1 MKNQSA
7 ILIFDIGKTN
17 KKSIVFDE
25 KYNVLLEEVTS
36 FEELQDEDGFPC
48 DDLNAI
54 TTWMANTAERL
65 IKDDRFDIQ
74 SMNFSG
80 YGASFVHLGE
90 DLKPITPL
98 YNYLKPF
105 PEELKIKFIEQ
116 YGPLNN
122 LLVET
127 ASPFMGNLN
136 SALQLYRIKYQQ
148 PAVYEKIKYTMHWP
162 QYLSF
167 IFTGNPCSDITSIGC
182 HTLLW
187 DFNQNRYHNWVTRE
201 GIDKKLAPIT
211 STTSTTELTLCN
223 KKIRVGMGI
232 HDSSASLIPYARS
245 QQKPFALISTG
256 TWCITLNPFNQHL
269 LTLDELNNNCL
280 CYMQHIGKQVKAAQ
294 LFAGNT
300 HELGTHKIAVHFGL
314 DNKFY
319 KSIAYNKSILDTERE
334 IKKAITKEKN
344 SNNFRESVFLDTDLS
359 IFSDAIESYHFLVKE
374 IVQQQHFSSG
384 LVIRNTP
391 IERICVDGGFGK
403 NELYMTMLA
412 DAFPTHEVLSASVAQ
427 ASSIGAAMVIS

>member
-1 MKNQSA
+1 MKNQPA

-25 KYNVLLEEVTS
+25 TYNILLEEVTS
-36 FEELQDEDGFPC
+36 FEELQDKDGFPC

-54 TTWMANTAERL
+54 SAWMISTTEKL
-65 IKDDRFDIQ
+65 IHDDRFDIK

-80 YGASFVHLGE
+80 YGASFVHIGE

-105 PEELKIKFIEQ
+105 PEDLKTKFIEQ
-116 YGPLNN
+116 YGPLDK

-187 DFNQNRYHNWVTRE
+187 DFNQNRYHDWVTRE
-201 GIDKKLAPIT
+201 GIDQKLAPIT
-211 STTSTTELTLCN
+211 STTTTTEVTLCN

-232 HDSSASLIPYARS
+232 HDSSASLIPYLRS

-269 LTLDELNNNCL
+269 LTLEELNNNCL
-280 CYMQHIGKQVKAAQ
+280 CYMQYIGKQVKAAQ

-300 HELGTHKIAVHFGL
+300 HELGVDKISKQFGV
-314 DNKFY
+314 DEKFY
-319 KSIAYNKSILDTERE
+319 KKISYNSSLLETQDVRKKIILAQKDE
-334 IKKAITKEKN
+334 
-344 SNNFRESVFLDTDLS
+344 NNFRESVFLDTALDM
-359 IFSDAIESYHFLVKE
+359 FSNEKEAYHFLVAE
-374 IVQQQHFSSG
+374 IVQQQKFSSG
-384 LVIRNTP
+384 LVIENTK
-391 IERICVDGGFGK
+391 IDKICVDGGFGK
-403 NELYMTMLA
+403 NDVYMKLLSE
-412 DAFPTHEVLSASVAQ
+412 AFPKHEVVSASVAQ

>member
-1 MKNQSA
+1 MKNQPA

-25 KYNVLLEEVTS
+25 AYNILLEEVTS
-36 FEELQDEDGFPC
+36 FQELQDEDGFPC

-54 TTWMANTAERL
+54 SAWMMSTTEKL
-65 IKDDRFDIQ
+65 IQDDRFDIK

-80 YGASFVHLGE
+80 YGASFVHIGE

-98 YNYLKPF
+98 YKYLKPF
-105 PEELKIKFIEQ
+105 PELLKKQFIEQ
-116 YGPLNN
+116 HGPLEN

-136 SALQLYRIKYQQ
+136 SALQLYRIKHQQ
-148 PAVYEKIKYTMHWP
+148 PAVYEKIKYTMHLP

-167 IFTGNPCSDITSIGC
+167 VFTGKAFSDITSIGC

-187 DFNQNRYHNWVTRE
+187 NFNNNKYHNWVIEE
-201 GIDKKLAPIT
+201 GIDSKLAPIC
-211 STTSTTELTLCN
+211 STTSTTEVTLCN
-223 KKIRVGMGI
+223 KKILVGIGI
-232 HDSSASLIPYARS
+232 HDSSAALVPYVQS
-245 QQKPFALISTG
+245 QEKPFTLISTG

-269 LTLDELNNNCL
+269 LTLEELNNNCL
-280 CYMQHIGKQVKAAQ
+280 CYMQYIGKQVKAAQ

-300 HELGTHKIAVHFGL
+300 HELGTHKIAAHFGM
-314 DNKFY
+314 DNTFY
-319 KSIAYNKSILDTERE
+319 KSISYDKSILDTESE

-344 SNNFRESVFLDTDLS
+344 SNNFRESAFLDTDLT
-359 IFSDAIESYHFLVKE
+359 IFSDATESYHFLVKE

-384 LVIRNTP
+384 LVVRNTN

-403 NELYMTMLA
+403 NDVYMKLLA
-412 DAFPTHEVLSASVAQ
+412 EAFPKHEVVSASVAQ